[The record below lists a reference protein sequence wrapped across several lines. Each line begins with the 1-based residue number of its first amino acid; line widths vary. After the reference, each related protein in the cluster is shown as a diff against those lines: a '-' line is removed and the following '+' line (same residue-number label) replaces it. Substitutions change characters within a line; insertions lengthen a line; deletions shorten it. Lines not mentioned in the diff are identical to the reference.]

1 MGSAAEGGGLVRSG
15 DTLLAHSK
23 VSNFDVTLSVQEN
36 VVKLEI
42 PILNVIVV
50 LVFMALGLVTCR

>member
-15 DTLLAHSK
+15 GTLLAHSK

>member
-15 DTLLAHSK
+15 GTLLAHSK
-23 VSNFDVTLSVQEN
+23 VSNFDVALSVEEN

-42 PILNVIVV
+42 PILNVPVV
-50 LVFMALGLVTCR
+50 PVFMTQRLVTCR